1 VLQQTLAKCRV
12 LCPVYPFV
20 DARVRRPLYPSPP
33 AARSSWSPLHFLTVP
48 AHRSWLR
55 RLLPPPASQASPTF
69 LTLLK
74 AATLRL
80 WPIISRWT
88 QRSHARETACNLP
101 LVLLLNCS
109 AAVVVFVLPRVCH
122 RVCSGFTPLHFSAG
136 EGNVDA
142 CDILLKSGA
151 DVNAKNNE

>member
-1 VLQQTLAKCRV
+1 
-12 LCPVYPFV
+12 
-20 DARVRRPLYPSPP
+20 
-33 AARSSWSPLHFLTVP
+33 
-48 AHRSWLR
+48 
-55 RLLPPPASQASPTF
+55 LLPPPASQASPTF

-122 RVCSGFTPLHFSAG
+122 RVCSGFTPLHLSAMIL
-136 EGNVDA
+136 NVDA